1 MQTLLR
7 QNSFSSDLVANTS
20 IMRDQERTQREE
32 HDQEREKEGENQ
44 AMRDKSSSLNMGL
57 ERERI
62 QDRMSEQLQQTRSR
76 SASPARSAVFFKE
89 QSCTFL
95 KSKLGWC
102 CWSPTHQC
110 IIPLLCL
117 PHRLDSLVQ
126 SQARELSQLRQ
137 QIKDSHR
144 LGAMHHQQ
152 LEELRK
158 AFKELLQAGEVDCYM
173 GEVVK
178 EQLDKSLG
186 ILDRLEGR
194 LDKGSWCTNCSGN
207 QNNLYLRKS
216 GK

>member
-95 KSKLGWC
+95 KSKLG
-102 CWSPTHQC
+102 
-110 IIPLLCL
+110 
-117 PHRLDSLVQ
+117 
-126 SQARELSQLRQ
+126 
-137 QIKDSHR
+137 
-144 LGAMHHQQ
+144 
-152 LEELRK
+152 
-158 AFKELLQAGEVDCYM
+158 
-173 GEVVK
+173 
-178 EQLDKSLG
+178 
-186 ILDRLEGR
+186 
-194 LDKGSWCTNCSGN
+194 
-207 QNNLYLRKS
+207 
-216 GK
+216 